1 MGRSGY
7 VIIAVVTAC
16 ALALVIVVATASV
29 ETDPGA
35 LLMWI
40 AVLVGIAVGAYLWG
54 QWKAVFFIGVAPWL
68 ILSVGF
74 DAVWM
79 LEIVDFRD
87 DEREPIPVSLIVIPF
102 GIPAFAAAAVSGVAL
117 RRAVRPGSTRPAAP
131 RRSPRMVQ

>member
-7 VIIAVVTAC
+7 VIVAVVAAS
-16 ALALVIVVATASV
+16 ALALVVVAGTAMV

-35 LLMWI
+35 LLVWI
-40 AVLVGIAVGAYLWG
+40 AVLVGIAVGACLWG

-79 LEIVDFRD
+79 LEIADFRD
-87 DEREPIPVSLIVIPF
+87 DEREPIPVSLVVIPF
-102 GIPAFAAAAVSGVAL
+102 GIPTFAAAAVCGVAS
-117 RRAVRPGSTRPAAP
+117 RRAVGPGSTRAAAP
-131 RRSPRMVQ
+131 RRSPGMTQ